1 MLNLEQ
7 LKLTFFEE
15 CGEMLPQIEGGLADI
30 RDGKG
35 TAETIN
41 TVYRGVHSIKGGAG
55 IFGFE
60 PLVDF
65 GVVFEAV
72 LGAIRG
78 GHQTASPDVLA
89 VLFAAS
95 AVLSDLVRML
105 QSGEAIP
112 PDFGN
117 DCRVALQKLVVEP
130 DQQPATQEYPAKQV
144 QSGHGGG

>member
-1 MLNLEQ
+1 MLNLDQ

-15 CGEMLPQIEGGLADI
+15 CSELLPQIEGGLADV

-41 TVYRGVHSIKGGAG
+41 TVYRGVHSVKGGAG

-60 PLVDF
+60 PLVEF

-78 GHQTASPDVLA
+78 GHQTASPDVLV
-89 VLFAAS
+89 VLFAAC
-95 AVLSDLVRML
+95 AILSDLVRML

-112 PDFGN
+112 PGFGN
-117 DCRVALQKLVVEP
+117 DCRLALQKLVVEP
-130 DQQPATQEYPAKQV
+130 DQRPEAQENPARQV
-144 QSGHGGG
+144 QSRRSGR